1 MKVTYLRLDRT
12 VGASQRDRVKE
23 NPASQIVNE
32 VRAVDNVRLEVLDD
46 ERQGILGKLREHDGQ
61 LVVNLMITDRER
73 PVPAP

>member
-23 NPASQIVNE
+23 NLASQIVNE

-73 PVPAP
+73 SVPAP